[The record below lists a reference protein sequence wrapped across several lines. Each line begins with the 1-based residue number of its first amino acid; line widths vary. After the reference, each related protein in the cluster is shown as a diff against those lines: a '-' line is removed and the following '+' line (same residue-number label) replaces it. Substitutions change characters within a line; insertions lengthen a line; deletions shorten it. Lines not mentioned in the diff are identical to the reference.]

1 MKQVAAAILLALS
14 LAGCASNRAS
24 SDEAGM
30 PSLVP
35 PPDVAPAPTN
45 PATEARL
52 AELQTS
58 MTELLE
64 RLDVLNSR
72 IAKLEAVEGESR
84 VVAQPQT
91 RVQET
96 VPVPRAIEPTPVP
109 RSAETPL
116 LAPRPNPAPV
126 RTTAPVSGPLRS
138 AAIADSYRDALI
150 LFGKGRMPDARA
162 ALQKIFDAEPSGELA
177 DNALYW
183 IGETYF
189 ATGDYSNAMRAYE
202 RVTKEYP
209 EQNKAPDAMFK
220 IGLTFEKTGDFGM
233 AKKTFEEVIRR
244 YPYSTASSSA
254 KLELKRVKY

>member
-14 LAGCASNRAS
+14 LAGCASNRA
-24 SDEAGM
+24 AGEDVGP

-35 PPDVAPAPTN
+35 PPDAAPAPTN

-52 AELQTS
+52 AELQVS

-72 IAKLEAVEGESR
+72 IAKLEAAEGESR

-91 RVQET
+91 RAAEPVAVPRALEP
-96 VPVPRAIEPTPVP
+96 VPVPRVAEAPPLVSRPT
-109 RSAETPL
+109 
-116 LAPRPNPAPV
+116 PAPV
-126 RTTAPVSGPLRS
+126 HAPAPVSGPLHS

-150 LFGKGRMPDARA
+150 LFGKGRMPEARA
-162 ALQKIFDAEPSGELA
+162 ALQRIFDAEPSGELA

-189 ATGDYSNAMRAYE
+189 AAGDYSSAMRSYE

-220 IGLTFEKTGDFGM
+220 IGLTFVKTGDIGM
-233 AKKTFEEVIRR
+233 ARKTFEEVIRR

-254 KLELKRVKY
+254 KLELKRVRY

>member
-14 LAGCASNRAS
+14 LAGCAAYRAAGE
-24 SDEAGM
+24 EAGP

-35 PPDVAPAPTN
+35 PPDTAPPPTN
-45 PATEARL
+45 PATDARL

-72 IAKLEAVEGESR
+72 IARLEATEGESR

-91 RVQET
+91 RAAEPVPTRAVEP
-96 VPVPRAIEPTPVP
+96 VPVPRVTEAAPIAPHPT
-109 RSAETPL
+109 
-116 LAPRPNPAPV
+116 PAPV
-126 RTTAPVSGPLRS
+126 RAPAPVSGPLQA

-150 LFGKGRMPDARA
+150 LYGKGRMPEARA
-162 ALQKIFDAEPSGELA
+162 AMQKIFDAEPSGELA

-189 ATGDYSNAMRAYE
+189 AAGDYSSAMRSYE

>member
-1 MKQVAAAILLALS
+1 MKQLAAIVLALS
-14 LAGCASNRAS
+14 LAGCASNRAA

-45 PATEARL
+45 PATDARL

-72 IAKLEAVEGESR
+72 IARLEAAEGEGR
-84 VVAQPQT
+84 VVAQQQP

-96 VPVPRAIEPTPVP
+96 APVPRAVEPVVVPRAAEAPVLATHPTP
-109 RSAETPL
+109 APL
-116 LAPRPNPAPV
+116 

-138 AAIADSYRDALI
+138 AAMADSYRDALI
-150 LFGKGRMPDARA
+150 LFGKGRMPEARA
-162 ALQKIFDAEPSGELA
+162 ALQRIFDAEPSGELA

-189 ATGDYSNAMRAYE
+189 AAGDYSNAMRAYE

-233 AKKTFEEVIRR
+233 AKKTFEEVTRR

-254 KLELKRVKY
+254 KLELKRVRY

>member
-14 LAGCASNRAS
+14 LAGCAAYRAAGE
-24 SDEAGM
+24 EAGP

-35 PPDVAPAPTN
+35 PPDTAPPPTN
-45 PATEARL
+45 PATDAQL

-72 IAKLEAVEGESR
+72 IAKLEAAEGESR
-84 VVAQPQT
+84 VVVTQAQP
-91 RVQET
+91 RAAE
-96 VPVPRAIEPTPVP
+96 PVPTRAVEPVP
-109 RSAETPL
+109 
-116 LAPRPNPAPV
+116 APRAVEAPARVPAPTPAPV
-126 RTTAPVSGPLRS
+126 RAPAPVSGPLQS

-150 LFGKGRMPDARA
+150 LYGKGRMPEARA
-162 ALQKIFDAEPSGELA
+162 AMQRIFDAEPSGELA

-189 ATGDYSNAMRAYE
+189 AASDYSSAMRSYE